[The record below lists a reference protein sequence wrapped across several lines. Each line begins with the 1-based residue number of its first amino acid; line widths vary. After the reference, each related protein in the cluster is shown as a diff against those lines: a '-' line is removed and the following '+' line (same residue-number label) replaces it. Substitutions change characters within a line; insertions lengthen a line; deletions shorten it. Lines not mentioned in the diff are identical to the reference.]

1 MKIKSAL
8 FTAPLA
14 LLVLRLEYLLQ
25 LLGWSRR

>member
-1 MKIKSAL
+1 MKTKSAL
-8 FTAPLA
+8 FTAPLV